1 MIATREYP
9 DYSPVRSKK
18 VAFEGRSAPPR
29 ESPQATIRAAA
40 GLTDRLTAEVSPPPP
55 LANTRAAGLG
65 FSLNKAIPQV
75 QAMKEKEDLT
85 EYFQLFENTQKA
97 RNNPKEALAY
107 TLMPLLNICKSLALS
122 LPATT
127 QLDDNLLKT
136 ELLALAVSQTEHT
149 PKMFWERKK
158 PVGNTWREEVAILTK
173 LLRRCRERKPNSP
186 SEAADL
192 ISTYFRAHS
201 LIETEWELK
210 EKEQKDFRRSAT
222 SLAITHT
229 AIQLTQLQSI
239 IHNLLINRLVIFLHS
254 SLGHRTH

>member
-1 MIATREYP
+1 MREE
-9 DYSPVRSKK
+9 R
-18 VAFEGRSAPPR
+18 R
-29 ESPQATIRAAA
+29 ECSRQM
-40 GLTDRLTAEVSPPPP
+40 TALIEA
-55 LANTRAAGLG
+55 LANTRAAWLG

-97 RNNPKEALAY
+97 RNNPKEAWAY
-107 TLMPLLNICKSLALS
+107 TLMPLLNSTCKSLALS

-127 QLDDNLLKT
+127 QLDYNLLKT

-173 LLRRCRERKPNSP
+173 LLRRCTPGPTAEEVRGQILVEKLTQMLPKHIQAFVRERQPNSP

-192 ISTYFRAHS
+192 ISTYF
-201 LIETEWELK
+201 
-210 EKEQKDFRRSAT
+210 
-222 SLAITHT
+222 
-229 AIQLTQLQSI
+229 
-239 IHNLLINRLVIFLHS
+239 
-254 SLGHRTH
+254 